1 MPCASYNLQATLPAL
16 GVWSRSVGESAKLIL
31 HSGTRHLVRLQVASD
46 SGFCHDLGTALRSA
60 SMVVPIIALF
70 FGLISIA
77 IAIRANALLRQQDR
91 VPMQWGI
98 NGEVNWTAPR
108 LIGLSITPAIT
119 IGILILFCL
128 AIRYPTHSSQ
138 ENLRIPALLVSGA
151 GLVAAQIL
159 HLWLIFKTLHRSRK

>member
-1 MPCASYNLQATLPAL
+1 
-16 GVWSRSVGESAKLIL
+16 
-31 HSGTRHLVRLQVASD
+31 
-46 SGFCHDLGTALRSA
+46 
-60 SMVVPIIALF
+60 MVVPIIALF

-77 IAIRANALLRQQDR
+77 IAIRANASLRQQDR

-108 LIGLSITPAIT
+108 LIGLSITPAIA

-128 AIRYPTHSSQ
+128 AIRYPTHPSQ